1 MPGENDAFALGW
13 FTGTWRLLIGRLR
26 HRSPMASHPLPPIR
40 ADSPDT
46 HARPSVRRGAK
57 AMISSSS
64 RVLLVRERHSD
75 GRSFWTLPGGGV
87 RPRESLVAGLRRELL
102 EELRCDAVVGEPVAA
117 FWYAHR
123 CSVADASRYTV
134 FSCAV
139 DATVRPARSE
149 GILAAKWV
157 APGRLPVGTIPQ
169 VRRLL
174 QEPTHVSGPKAASSP

>member
-1 MPGENDAFALGW
+1 
-13 FTGTWRLLIGRLR
+13 
-26 HRSPMASHPLPPIR
+26 
-40 ADSPDT
+40 
-46 HARPSVRRGAK
+46 
-57 AMISSSS
+57 MISSSS
-64 RVLLVRERHSD
+64 RVLLVGERHSD
-75 GRSFWTLPGGGV
+75 GQPFWTLPGGGV

-102 EELRCDAVVGEPVAA
+102 EELRCDPVVGEPVAE

-123 CSVADASRYTV
+123 SSMDTVSRYTV
-134 FSCAV
+134 FSCSV

-174 QEPTHVSGPKAASSP
+174 QEPTHTHGPGDAFSP

>member
-1 MPGENDAFALGW
+1 M
-13 FTGTWRLLIGRLR
+13 
-26 HRSPMASHPLPPIR
+26 SSHLLPPIE
-40 ADSPDT
+40 ANPPDT
-46 HARPSVRRGAK
+46 HTAPSVRRGAK
-57 AMISSSS
+57 AIVTSSS

-75 GRSFWTLPGGGV
+75 GQLFWTLPGGGV
-87 RPRESLVAGLRRELL
+87 RPRESLAAGLRRELL
-102 EELRCDAVVGEPVAA
+102 EELRCDAVVGERVAA

-123 CSVADASRYTV
+123 SSVDVLSRYTV

-139 DATVRPARSE
+139 DATVRPVRSE

-174 QEPTHVSGPKAASSP
+174 QERTQAPGPGDASSP